1 MKRSTFRSAWA
12 KSKLAGTLSAFAGA
26 PAVPSASRPPSATPA
41 SLPFKWS
48 IMNDEGVVPAQI
60 LRTRRLAH
68 AAALVVGKDH
78 RDIEAADAAPISNGQ
93 CPARARRQGFSAE
106 RVAVEGTHAGLRI
119 GDRKSTRLNSSH

>member
-78 RDIEAADAAPISNGQ
+78 RDIEAADAAPIS
-93 CPARARRQGFSAE
+93 
-106 RVAVEGTHAGLRI
+106 T